1 VGSSRTVTAPDRA
14 PITTR
19 LPELANSLPRRSVGS
34 HSKIRLAAY
43 EQLSHPESEI
53 VTLISQMLAML
64 AMPEDNSMGGI
75 FAQAAMS
82 LISVTITSENVFT
95 Y

>member
-1 VGSSRTVTAPDRA
+1 M
-14 PITTR
+14 
-19 LPELANSLPRRSVGS
+19 
-34 HSKIRLAAY
+34 IRLAAY
-43 EQLSHPESEI
+43 EQLSHPEAEI
-53 VTLISQMLAML
+53 VTSISKMLAMF

-82 LISVTITSENVFT
+82 LISVTSTSKNVFT